1 MAKVNHLETE
11 DSRVHSQHKLET
23 ASRDRLDVNDLL
35 NKRKKEKQ
43 LDRKTNVVI
52 FSGATAAAA
61 IIFLI
66 LYF

>member
-1 MAKVNHLETE
+1 MAKVNHLDAE
-11 DSRVHSQHKLET
+11 DSKVHSQHKLET
-23 ASRDRLDVNDLL
+23 ASGDRLDVNDLL

-52 FSGATAAAA
+52 FSGATAVAA